1 MMLPVARFK
10 SQPVGMVTATPWL
23 SVSSDPAPQWLWFA
37 SWSAAAASAAA
48 ASAAAACQATP
59 PLVFYPPAVWIPE
72 HSNLIQWERPA
83 VEVVPLLPPLYRSSP
98 LHPHHA
104 FPKLAE
110 GWTSPEEVGVFIR
123 EKPLLLTNRLF
134 RRPGGHAPRT
144 RLLLSPSRLSV
155 PVLRETRKT
164 RDVDPEDPTST
175 SSSSSA
181 SPSPPCSS
189 VLPLHLLSV
198 SPLRLPIHAAP
209 PPPPP
214 PPAGGAYWE
223 WAGLPTQR
231 LERVWPLIVP
241 YQRRRRVWLRPSV
254 RRDKTL
260 STPTQECLFGPVF
273 PYLTKDRCPVLPVK
287 VMKKVPPSFF
297 SSRFSSRF
305 ALLTDCRHKK
315 QLMGGAKV
323 SYEGALLLRAERT
336 SDAKCTDRGEEEEED
351 EEDEEER
358 GEKSEN
364 KRPVASTPVPGS
376 PWCVVWTGDDRVFF
390 FNPTIHLSVWE
401 RPGDLIGRDIS
412 RIIEDPPH
420 KRKKSTA
427 DESGSSCQS
436 SGFHGDED
444 EDGDSDHKHKR
455 NRTEESLSL
464 VPRPGEVKLL
474 PLELRRS
481 HYRQMLLERG
491 VSAFSTWEKELH
503 KMVFDPRYLLLTSE
517 QRKQEFE
524 QFVKSRVKEEYK
536 EKRTKL
542 QKAREDFKQLLE
554 ESKITSRW
562 TFKEFFARFH
572 GDQRFGALNRRKEQE
587 MLFSQHVSAVKRRDK
602 ENRARL
608 KKMR

>member
-10 SQPVGMVTATPWL
+10 SQPVGMVTTTPWL
-23 SVSSDPAPQWLWFA
+23 SVSSDPPPQWVWFA
-37 SWSAAAASAAA
+37 SWSAAAAAAY
-48 ASAAAACQATP
+48 QATP

-83 VEVVPLLPPLYRSSP
+83 VEVIPLIPPLYRSSP
-98 LHPHHA
+98 LHPHHP

-110 GWTSPEEVGVFIR
+110 GWTSPEEVGIFMR
-123 EKPLLLTNRLF
+123 EKPLLLSNQML
-134 RRPGGHAPRT
+134 RRPGGHAPRS
-144 RLLLSPSRLSV
+144 RLLLSPSRVSV
-155 PVLRETRKT
+155 PVLRDTVKA
-164 RDVDPEDPTST
+164 RDVDPED
-175 SSSSSA
+175 SSSSPP
-181 SPSPPCSS
+181 SPSCSS

-198 SPLRLPIHAAP
+198 SPLRLPIQAA
-209 PPPPP
+209 

-231 LERVWPLIVP
+231 LEKAWPLILP
-241 YQRRRRVWLRPSV
+241 RQRRRGVWLRPSV

-260 STPTQECLFGPVF
+260 SPPTQECLFGPVF
-273 PYLTKDRCPVLPVK
+273 PYLTKDRCPVLPVQ

-305 ALLTDCRHKK
+305 TLLTDCRHKK

-323 SYEGALLLRAERT
+323 SYGGALLLRAERT
-336 SDAKCTDRGEEEEED
+336 PNTQDVHREEED
-351 EEDEEER
+351 EEDEEET
-358 GEKSEN
+358 GEKTEN

-401 RPGDLIGRDIS
+401 KPGELIGRDIS

-420 KRKKSTA
+420 KRKKLTP
-427 DESGSSCQS
+427 DESSSSCQS
-436 SGFHGDED
+436 SGFHGEEND
-444 EDGDSDHKHKR
+444 DGDNDHKHKR

-464 VPRPGEVKLL
+464 VPHPGEVKLL

-524 QFVKSRVKEEYK
+524 QFVKSRMKEEYK

-542 QKAREDFKQLLE
+542 QKAREDFKLLLE

-562 TFKEFFARFH
+562 TFKEFCVRFH
-572 GDQRFGALNRRKEQE
+572 GDQRFSALNRRKEQE
-587 MLFSQHVSAVKRRDK
+587 MLFSQHLTSLKRRDK

-608 KKMR
+608 RKMR